1 MYMFFDFIL
10 MILKKYMFN
19 MQIYVDFKNCK

>member
-10 MILKKYMFN
+10 MILKKHMFN
-19 MQIYVDFKNCK
+19 MQIYVDLKTCK